1 MSLNTKVSIVTV
13 TYNDSWQLHKTAKS
27 VSSQTWENIEYIVID
42 GKSQDQTHKLCSFWQ
57 SQGLL
62 ATIVSERDEGIY
74 DAMNKGINKATGDII
89 TFLNTG
95 DVYAH
100 SMVIEEVVDHF
111 HKHQCDALIGWG
123 TVGEQVWATWLT
135 DIPAAR
141 MSSLGFCHQ
150 SLFITSEAITNEP
163 FDSRRVKTDSD
174 TIQFANLIK
183 KGKRVNLLMEVLS
196 HRSPSLGVSAY
207 SPKSTDSVTRTL
219 TEYYGYNTIEAESI
233 INFRRKCKDEEKAIK
248 LLNRDNQSP
257 CSEEGRRDLAIMI
270 LDTIHM
276 RQSVGLSE
284 DKIKSLASHSIKTL
298 GKSLGYP
305 EACKIIGQLTTAQK
319 VKAEYV
325 EAVRSRAT
333 KLGQMIQRQRKTYEG
348 NGSTQGSSTLAQR
361 VCISENQLP
370 IVSLTSFPARIRSV
384 DCVVRSI
391 LQQTVSPKHIYLTLG
406 RDEFPS
412 KSYIPSQLRDLEG
425 DLFTIVF
432 TDTTHHSYDKYIHL
446 PDQTGD
452 VCIVDDDVIYKP
464 IMLELLLT
472 ARRKHPEEV
481 IANRAHQI
489 RLTDDGTQIAPY
501 KTWKQEVICMQ
512 PSHQLLPTGAGG
524 VLYPGS
530 VITSN
535 EARNKELLLALAP
548 YADDV
553 WLKVVSL
560 LHGRRIVTTDACS
573 EKGGWYMEYTPTMK
587 EGALHSINVDRGL
600 NDLQISL
607 SFNYLAKMGIGIR
620 SITDNHSTVHP
631 EAA

>member
-13 TYNDSWQLHKTAKS
+13 TYNDAWQLHKTAKS
-27 VSSQTWENIEYIVID
+27 ISAQTWENIEYIVID
-42 GKSQDQTHKLCSFWQ
+42 GKSQDQTLELCSFWQ
-57 SQGLL
+57 LQGLL
-62 ATIVSERDEGIY
+62 TAAISERDEGIY
-74 DAMNKGINKATGDII
+74 DAMNKGITKATGDII

-95 DVYAH
+95 DTYANNR
-100 SMVIEEVVDHF
+100 VIEDVVNHF
-111 HKHQCDALIGWG
+111 HKNQCDALIGWG
-123 TVGEQVWATWLT
+123 TVGEQVWASWLT

-150 SLFITSEAITNEP
+150 SLFATSEAMKNEL
-163 FDSRRVKTDSD
+163 FDSRRIKTDSD

-183 KGKRVNLLMEVLS
+183 KGKKVNLLMEILS
-196 HRSPSLGVSAY
+196 HRSPNLGVSAY
-207 SPKSTDSVTRTL
+207 SSKSTDSVTSTL
-219 TEYYGYNTIEAESI
+219 TEYYGYSTTEAESI
-233 INFRRKCKDEEKAIK
+233 INFRRKCEDVEKAIH
-248 LLNRDNQSP
+248 LLNRDNQSAE
-257 CSEEGRRDLAIMI
+257 SEEGKRDLAIMI

-276 RQSVGLSE
+276 RQSVGLSG
-284 DKIKSLASHSIKTL
+284 DKIKSLSSHSIKTI
-298 GKSLGYP
+298 GESLGYAG
-305 EACKIIGQLTTAQK
+305 ACRIIGQLTTAQK
-319 VKAEYV
+319 TKAEYV
-325 EAVRSRAT
+325 EAVRSRAA

-348 NGSTQGSSTLAQR
+348 KGLTQL
-361 VCISENQLP
+361 
-370 IVSLTSFPARIRSV
+370 
-384 DCVVRSI
+384 
-391 LQQTVSPKHIYLTLG
+391 LQQTVKPKHIYLTLG

-412 KSYIPSQLRDLEG
+412 KNYIPSQLRDLEG
-425 DLFTIVF
+425 EVFTIIF
-432 TDTTHHSYDKYIHL
+432 TDATHHSYDKYIHL

-464 IMLELLLT
+464 IMLELLLS
-472 ARRKHPEEV
+472 ARQKHSQEV

-489 RLTDDGTQIAPY
+489 RLTDDGRQIAPY
-501 KTWKQEVICMQ
+501 KTWKQEVICME

-530 VITSN
+530 VITSE

-560 LHGRRIVTTDACS
+560 LHGRRVVTTNACS

-587 EGALHSINVDRGL
+587 EGALHSVNVDRGL

-607 SFNYLAKMGIGIR
+607 SFNYLATKGIGIR
-620 SITDNHSTVHP
+620 SIADDHSTVHR